1 MTTAGRGSAQPPS
14 WAGDVN
20 RPSGPGRPSGTGTGL
35 QVQGL
40 GVALPGGGSTTR
52 TVLHQVD
59 LEVRRGEVVVLLGP
73 SGAGK
78 STLIGAILGLLPVGS
93 LVRGHA
99 WWEDEGIQ
107 IGNGSRGRVDLLD
120 PAGVDRDRLR
130 GRVAAWLPQSPV
142 SSMTPVLS
150 VGHHLLEKSRVHVPA
165 AEVPALVDAALDR
178 HDVER
183 AWWRRLPSQL
193 SGGQAQRV
201 SNALALLGDP
211 GLVLADEPTTGLDRT
226 RATRTGAELRV
237 LADEQGRAVLV
248 VTHDLVLAEQ
258 IADAVV
264 ELDSGRTGER
274 MRAEEVAA
282 RARAAD
288 HRRAPH
294 RAPAHLAVGPS
305 GDPVGLSSRPAAGE
319 RPALVGTGLTL
330 ARGRGMVVRRGVH
343 VRVEQD
349 RTTGLM
355 APSGAGKTTLLRTL
369 ALLHAPAAGRVELEG
384 LPLRG
389 TGHRV
394 PAEVRRRIGYVPQ
407 DPHQAVDPR
416 WSLARILLEPLRL
429 GSRPA
434 GEEQAAGLL
443 DRVGLP
449 PDLAQRRPDQVSGG
463 QLQRVVLA
471 RALALEPD
479 YLLLDEPTSM
489 VDSATAEAVARAVH
503 EHQHATGCGVL
514 VASHD
519 EELIRTWCD
528 TVITWE

>member
-1 MTTAGRGSAQPPS
+1 
-14 WAGDVN
+14 
-20 RPSGPGRPSGTGTGL
+20 
-35 QVQGL
+35 
-40 GVALPGGGSTTR
+40 
-52 TVLHQVD
+52 
-59 LEVRRGEVVVLLGP
+59 
-73 SGAGK
+73 
-78 STLIGAILGLLPVGS
+78 
-93 LVRGHA
+93 
-99 WWEDEGIQ
+99 
-107 IGNGSRGRVDLLD
+107 
-120 PAGVDRDRLR
+120 
-130 GRVAAWLPQSPV
+130 
-142 SSMTPVLS
+142 
-150 VGHHLLEKSRVHVPA
+150 
-165 AEVPALVDAALDR
+165 
-178 HDVER
+178 
-183 AWWRRLPSQL
+183 
-193 SGGQAQRV
+193 
-201 SNALALLGDP
+201 
-211 GLVLADEPTTGLDRT
+211 
-226 RATRTGAELRV
+226 
-237 LADEQGRAVLV
+237 
-248 VTHDLVLAEQ
+248 
-258 IADAVV
+258 
-264 ELDSGRTGER
+264 
-274 MRAEEVAA
+274 
-282 RARAAD
+282 
-288 HRRAPH
+288 
-294 RAPAHLAVGPS
+294 
-305 GDPVGLSSRPAAGE
+305 
-319 RPALVGTGLTL
+319 
-330 ARGRGMVVRRGVH
+330 MVVRGGVD

-384 LPLRG
+384 RPVRG

-407 DPHQAVDPR
+407 DPHRAVDPR

-429 GSRPA
+429 GSLPA
-434 GEEQAAGLL
+434 GEEQVAGLL